1 MKKLDPIDWSLEPP
15 SKSQLK
21 RDMTSL
27 QKLGEELTTLN
38 KKQLEKLPLS
48 DLLRAAI
55 AEYLRLPNS
64 NGAKRRQL
72 QFIGKVMRDTN
83 HEEIQTE
90 LDKMRTPDRAQVR
103 RAQLIEEWG
112 ERLLA
117 GAEEEINAF
126 VNDYPL
132 AERQAIRQIVRNY
145 SKDNEE
151 AARTHRR
158 RLLNPIREYI
168 GCTN

>member
-158 RLLNPIREYI
+158 RLLNYIKEYI
-168 GCTN
+168 E

>member
-1 MKKLDPIDWSLEPP
+1 MKKQDPIDWSLEPP

-21 RDMTSL
+21 RDSTTL
-27 QKLGEELTTLN
+27 QKLGEELTTLS

-48 DLLRAAI
+48 DVLRAAI
-55 AEYLRLPNS
+55 TELGRLPKS
-64 NGAKRRQL
+64 YGARRRQL

-83 HEEIQTE
+83 HEEIQAE
-90 LDKMRTPDRAQVR
+90 LDRMRTPDRAQVR

-117 GAEEEINAF
+117 DTEDEINAF

-145 SKDNEE
+145 SKEDEQ

-158 RLLNPIREYI
+158 RLLDYIKEYI
-168 GCTN
+168 E

>member
-1 MKKLDPIDWSLEPP
+1 MKKEDPIDWSLEPP

-21 RDMTSL
+21 RDMTGL

-48 DLLRAAI
+48 DVLRAAI
-55 AEYLRLPNS
+55 AEYVRLPNS
-64 NGAKRRQL
+64 NGARRRQL
-72 QFIGKVMRDTN
+72 QFIGKIMRDTN
-83 HEEIQTE
+83 HEEIQAE

-112 ERLLA
+112 ERLLV
-117 GAEEEINAF
+117 GTEEEINAF

-145 SKDNEE
+145 SKDNDE

-158 RLLNPIREYI
+158 RLLNYIKEYI
-168 GCTN
+168 E

>member
-21 RDMTSL
+21 RDMTGL

-158 RLLNPIREYI
+158 RLLNYIKEYI
-168 GCTN
+168 E